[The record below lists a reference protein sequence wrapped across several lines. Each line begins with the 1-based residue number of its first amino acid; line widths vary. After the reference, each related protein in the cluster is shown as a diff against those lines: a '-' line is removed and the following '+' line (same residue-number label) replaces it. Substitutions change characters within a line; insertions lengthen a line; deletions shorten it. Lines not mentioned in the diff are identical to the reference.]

1 MSSSSPY
8 RIEGNRIFSTD
19 ENHALETEAYE
30 SLEFA
35 SALIRKNGEFE
46 RTIRS
51 SDTISIQIGT
61 PYDRNLLISWSLW
74 SLASRSHGTNVGSC
88 GGCGN
93 CGGDV
98 KGEGMVIAL
107 LVTAIA
113 SLIIAL
119 VTTVTFTVRQS
130 MKAHKVT
137 NEIEDVQN
145 KIDTTQKAQ
154 EVYTAT
160 KPILREQQKDLI
172 SQAALCALLSAGLV
186 ILIASASVALH
197 AVVQK
202 QSLLLSSLADP
213 LAIAGGSLAGAALAG
228 HALRPLVK
236 LGLKEGRK
244 VQYEELQSKMES
256 LQDEVQI
263 QSASSDNAKKKKL
276 ICASMESFS

>member
-1 MSSSSPY
+1 
-8 RIEGNRIFSTD
+8 
-19 ENHALETEAYE
+19 
-30 SLEFA
+30 
-35 SALIRKNGEFE
+35 
-46 RTIRS
+46 
-51 SDTISIQIGT
+51 
-61 PYDRNLLISWSLW
+61 
-74 SLASRSHGTNVGSC
+74 
-88 GGCGN
+88 
-93 CGGDV
+93 
-98 KGEGMVIAL
+98 MVIAL